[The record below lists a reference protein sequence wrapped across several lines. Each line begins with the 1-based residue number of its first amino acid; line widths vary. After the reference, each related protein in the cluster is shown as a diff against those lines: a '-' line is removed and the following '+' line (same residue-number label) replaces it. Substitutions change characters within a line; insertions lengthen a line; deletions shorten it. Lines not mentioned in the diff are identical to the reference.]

1 MKILILGA
9 TGLIGSE
16 VYRKLSIKNNVYGTY
31 CDKIKIKKI
40 NYNKKKL
47 LHFDVLNKAKLFK
60 IIDKIKPNIVINCIG
75 ITKHI
80 KKVNKEKVF
89 LINAKFPHYAKKI
102 SNQKLAKFI
111 QISTDCVFNG
121 DEGNYKE
128 NSKPNASDIY
138 GKSKAAGEINDKIN
152 LTLRT
157 STIGHELFTKH
168 GLLEWFL
175 SQNLICFG
183 YSRAIFNGF
192 PTSHFAQILSKIIKK
207 DITGLLNVS
216 GFKINKFVLLKKIKK
231 IYKKNIIIK
240 KNTSIK
246 INRSLNNHLLNKY
259 FPKIEKNW
267 DKLLKRMKNERRE
280 NPLKN

>member
-1 MKILILGA
+1 M
-9 TGLIGSE
+9 
-16 VYRKLSIKNNVYGTY
+16 
-31 CDKIKIKKI
+31 
-40 NYNKKKL
+40 
-47 LHFDVLNKAKLFK
+47 
-60 IIDKIKPNIVINCIG
+60 
-75 ITKHI
+75 
-80 KKVNKEKVF
+80 
-89 LINAKFPHYAKKI
+89 
-102 SNQKLAKFI
+102 AKFI

-121 DEGNYKE
+121 DKGNYQEK
-128 NSKPNASDIY
+128 SIPNANDVY

-175 SQNLICFG
+175 SQNLICYG